1 MVLHNTSD
9 GYGTLTKSLHWL
21 VVALFAFQFAA
32 ANIMLRLDENA
43 TAMGM
48 GQSTYYNWH
57 KSIGLVAL
65 VVAVLRLLARRRGR
79 LPDWAPTLS
88 ERERAFI
95 HRAEQ
100 VLYAAMFVMPVSG
113 FIYVM
118 AGGYGVNLF
127 GVWELPNPISARPAL
142 AAGAKWTHIVSATYW
157 LPRWRATWAWCCGT
171 RWCYATDCYGGCS
184 HAAAAESITPQSFP
198 RIETSLPSR

>member
-1 MVLHNTSD
+1 MALHNSSS
-9 GYGTLTKSLHWL
+9 GYGAFTKSLHWL

-32 ANIMLRLDENA
+32 AYTMLSLHGDA

-48 GQSTYYNWH
+48 GQSTYYHWH

-65 VVAVLRLLARRRGR
+65 VVAALRLLARRQGS
-79 LPDWAPTLS
+79 LPDWAPTLTA
-88 ERERAFI
+88 RERAFI

-113 FIYVM
+113 FLYVM

-127 GVWELPNPISARPAL
+127 GVWELPNPIGSWPAL
-142 AAGAKWTHIVSATYW
+142 AAAAKWTHVASAYALAATLAGHVGLVLW
-157 LPRWRATWAWCCGT
+157 HTLVLRDGLIRRMLPRRT
-171 RWCYATDCYGGCS
+171 
-184 HAAAAESITPQSFP
+184 
-198 RIETSLPSR
+198 

>member
-1 MVLHNTSD
+1 MPLHNSSS
-9 GYGTLTKSLHWL
+9 GYGTLTKALHWL

-32 ANIMLRLDENA
+32 AYTMLNLNGDA
-43 TAMGM
+43 TTMGIS
-48 GQSTYYNWH
+48 QSTYYNWH

-65 VVAVLRLLARRRGR
+65 VVAVLRLLARRQGQ

-100 VLYAAMFVMPVSG
+100 VLYAAMFVMPVGG
-113 FIYVM
+113 FVYVM

-127 GVWELPNPISARPAL
+127 GVWEMPNPIGSCPAL
-142 AAGAKWTHIVSATYW
+142 ATAAKWTHVVSAYVLLATLAGHVGLVLW
-157 LPRWRATWAWCCGT
+157 HTLVLRDGLLWRMLPR
-171 RWCYATDCYGGCS
+171 
-184 HAAAAESITPQSFP
+184 
-198 RIETSLPSR
+198 RI

>member
-1 MVLHNTSD
+1 MPLHNSSS
-9 GYGTLTKSLHWL
+9 GYGSLTKALHWL
-21 VVALFAFQFAA
+21 VVALFVFQFTAA
-32 ANIMLRLDENA
+32 YTMLSLDGTA
-43 TAMGM
+43 TAMGW
-48 GQSTYYNWH
+48 GQSAYYNWH

-65 VVAVLRLLARRRGR
+65 VVAVLRILARRQGQ

-88 ERERAFI
+88 EGERAFI

-127 GVWELPNPISARPAL
+127 GVWEMPNPIGLWPAL
-142 AAGAKWTHIVSATYW
+142 ATAAKWTHVASAWVLIATLAGHVGLVLW
-157 LPRWRATWAWCCGT
+157 HTLVLRDGLLWRILPRRT
-171 RWCYATDCYGGCS
+171 
-184 HAAAAESITPQSFP
+184 
-198 RIETSLPSR
+198 